1 MPGLPAPTDTGLS
14 TSPRSRRRRRLRR
27 ILIAVG
33 VSLLLLVGFVAA
45 GGAFFLHRL
54 ESAFVRGSLIAPDA
68 RAGAHPLSGPLNFL
82 LIGSDYRTVDPQDGQ
97 RSDTIIIAHVDAGLD
112 HVDLVSVPRD
122 LRVDIPPDPDHG
134 FDGGTQKINSAF
146 SVDNGGPGGIQ
157 LLSRTLTNLTGV
169 RFDGGAAIKFDGLR
183 QAVDMLGGVN
193 MCVDTAITS
202 IHTGRKFAVGCKLM
216 SSAEALDYLRQRDQY
231 ADGDYTRQRHQQQ
244 FLKAMLQRAAN
255 SGMLTNPVRLDQ
267 FVRAF
272 AGAMTVDP
280 GAYSMFDLAYGL
292 RGIPPDQL
300 TGIKV
305 PSNVQVI
312 DGESFVVGTPDAQ
325 GLYAALRDD
334 RLADWTSQN
343 KQWVN
348 RI

>member
-1 MPGLPAPTDTGLS
+1 V
-14 TSPRSRRRRRLRR
+14 RR
-27 ILIAVG
+27 ILLATG
-33 VSLLLLVGFVAA
+33 VSLLLVVGLVAA

-54 ESAFVRGSLIAPDA
+54 ESAFIRGSLIDPDA
-68 RAGAHPLSGPLNFL
+68 RAGGHAALTGPLNFL

-97 RSDTIIIAHVDAGLD
+97 RSDTVIIAHINAALD

-122 LRVDIPPDPDHG
+122 LRVDIPPDPAYG
-134 FDGGTQKINSAF
+134 YSGATTKINSAF

-193 MCVDTAITS
+193 MCVDIPTTS
-202 IHTGRKFAVGCKLM
+202 IHTGRKFPVGCKVM
-216 SSAEALDYLRQRDQY
+216 SSAEALDYLRQREQY
-231 ADGDYTRQRHQQQ
+231 PDGDYTRQRHQQQ
-244 FLKAMLQRAAN
+244 FLKAMLQRAST
-255 SGMLTNPVRLDQ
+255 SGVLTNPVRLDE
-267 FVRAF
+267 FVRSL

-280 GAYSMFDLAYGL
+280 GAYSMLDLAYGL
-292 RGIPPDQL
+292 RGISPGQIS
-300 TGIKV
+300 GIKV
-305 PSNVQVI
+305 PSTVQTI
-312 DGESFVVGTPDAQ
+312 DGTSFVIGSADAQ

-334 RLADWTSQN
+334 TLGDWTSHNQ
-343 KQWVN
+343 QWVN